1 MHLEALQQRQ
11 TIRAIRVPE
20 PWALQAERAWTAEE
34 RMPRIWRIES
44 TQRWWLVL
52 GFGNYQP
59 PITSH
64 QSPAT
69 NHQPPATN
77 HQPPATRMSS
87 ACPVFGIIIRVVL
100 APGVE
105 LESLLRALR
114 GEVLEPRGLVATVLD
129 ARGQEIVVTGDG
141 LQA

>member
-1 MHLEALQQRQ
+1 
-11 TIRAIRVPE
+11 
-20 PWALQAERAWTAEE
+20 
-34 RMPRIWRIES
+34 
-44 TQRWWLVL
+44 
-52 GFGNYQP
+52 
-59 PITSH
+59 
-64 QSPAT
+64 
-69 NHQPPATN
+69 
-77 HQPPATRMSS
+77 MSS

-141 LQA
+141 LQATDMDREAIVGWFNVQPLVARYEVSQLGDVGHAA